1 MDISVLGIG
10 VAALSFCLGY
20 GFRRKSLDWEN
31 KTKLAEQQMQ
41 LQTEQLQATVSAS
54 LDGII
59 VINLDGEV
67 VDFSESAEK
76 IFGHKCE
83 DILGKNMADLI
94 VPERY
99 RGAHNAGMARMRN
112 TGKTKILGQRIEI
125 EAMRADGTEFMSELA
140 ISRSNSTNGDIFIAY
155 IRDISDAKAAQ
166 QALVE
171 AKEAAEMAN
180 EAKSRFLAT
189 MSHEIR
195 TPFNA
200 VLGILDI
207 LGETKLDQD
216 QKSLVKT
223 AESSSLALLRIINDV
238 LDYARMSSGQTK
250 LVESAFQANSVFDDV
265 IQLFRAGAE
274 EKGLA
279 ISTDK
284 NQISKDLFLK
294 GDLGRIRQ
302 ILMNFVSNALKFT
315 DEGNISLEVNTSKL
329 EDGQHQLTCTVHDT
343 GIGISGEAREKL
355 FDEFFMAD
363 NSDSREFEGTGLG
376 LTISKTLAE
385 LMGGKIG
392 CDSEPGKGSSFWF
405 SVPLHETN
413 QRDIKSR
420 YPESEFDMKNCRILV
435 AEDNMTNQMVVS
447 HVLESRCGKLVM
459 VDNGEDVL
467 TALENEEFDLILM
480 DIFMPKMSGKDATRI
495 IRASNNAH
503 KNIPI
508 IALTAM
514 GSFNDLEGLRK
525 IGVTEIVTKP
535 FKKTDLIAAIG
546 SVLDVNNQNLNSVD
560 FELSDFFADMSSEEL
575 NMFKNQLRIDMTK
588 MAAEIDD
595 AIAQQKHVLAL
606 RPTHSLKGLAGTYGM
621 KDLERLAEEAHQ
633 FIKDDDAENGFA
645 KCTETQLLTQ
655 NYLSKLDDIFERAKD
670 AA

>member
-1 MDISVLGIG
+1 MDVSVIGIG

-20 GFRRKSLDWEN
+20 GFRRKSLKWEN
-31 KTKLAEQQMQ
+31 QTKLVNQQMQ

-59 VINLDGEV
+59 VINLDGAI

-76 IFGHKCE
+76 IFGHKCD
-83 DILGKNMADLI
+83 DILGKNMAELI

-99 RGAHNAGMARMRN
+99 RQAHNAGMARMRN

-140 ISRSNSTNGDIFIAY
+140 ISRSKSANGDIFIAY

-171 AKEAAEMAN
+171 AKEAAEIAN

-207 LGETKLDQD
+207 LGETKLKPDQMR
-216 QKSLVKT
+216 LVKT

-238 LDYARMSSGQTK
+238 LDYARMSSGQTNM
-250 LVESAFQANSVFDDV
+250 VASAFQANAVFEDV
-265 IQLFRAGAE
+265 IQLFQASAE
-274 EKGLA
+274 EKGLTM
-279 ISTDK
+279 STELNKVPD
-284 NQISKDLFLK
+284 DLFLL

-302 ILMNFVSNALKFT
+302 ILLNFVSNALKFT
-315 DEGNISLEVNTSKL
+315 ENGNIRLEVKTQTAEIGSHL
-329 EDGQHQLTCTVHDT
+329 LTCIVHDT
-343 GIGISGEAREKL
+343 GIGISDDAREKL

-392 CDSEPGKGSSFWF
+392 CESKPGKGSSFWL
-405 SVPLHETN
+405 SVPLRETN

-420 YPESEFDMKNCRILV
+420 YPESEFDIKKCRILI
-435 AEDNMTNQMVVS
+435 AEDNQTNQMVVNRI
-447 HVLESRCGKLVM
+447 LENRCEKLVM

-467 TALENEEFDLILM
+467 TALENDEFDLILM
-480 DIFMPKMSGKDATRI
+480 DIFMPKMSGKDATRL
-495 IRASNNAH
+495 IRASNNTN
-503 KNIPI
+503 KDIPI

-514 GSFNDLEGLRK
+514 GGFNDLEGLRK

-535 FKKTDLIAAIG
+535 FKKNELIAAIG
-546 SVLDVNNQNLNSVD
+546 SVLDISNKPLKLVD
-560 FELSDFFADMSSEEL
+560 FELSEFFADMSKEDL
-575 NMFKNQLRIDMTK
+575 DMFKTQLRIDMTS
-588 MAAEIDD
+588 MAAEIKES
-595 AIAQQKHVLAL
+595 IVQKKCALAL

-621 KDLERLAEEAHQ
+621 KSLERLAEDAHQ
-633 FIKDDDAENGFA
+633 FIKADDTENGFE
-645 KCTETQLLTQ
+645 KCKETYELTQ
-655 NYLSKLDDIFERAKD
+655 NYLQQLDGIFERAEI